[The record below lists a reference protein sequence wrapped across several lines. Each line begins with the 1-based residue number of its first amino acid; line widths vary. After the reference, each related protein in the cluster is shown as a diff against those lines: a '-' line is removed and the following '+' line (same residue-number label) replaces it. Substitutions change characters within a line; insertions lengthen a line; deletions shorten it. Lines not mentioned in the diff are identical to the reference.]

1 MHGERGADH
10 VLGDDRELLFDGPR
24 TWQRLP
30 RQPGLLQ
37 RAHDSEAGGTLTLAT
52 ASQKEGSISFLDCGP
67 EYSMAICEGGHVY
80 TWGHGENGKLG
91 HQDNNDK
98 KLPTKVCVPALDE

>member
-1 MHGERGADH
+1 MVTPCRS
-10 VLGDDRELLFDGPR
+10 
-24 TWQRLP
+24 
-30 RQPGLLQ
+30 
-37 RAHDSEAGGTLTLAT
+37 HDLSHPPTLTHAHPVAT

-98 KLPTKVCVPALDE
+98 KLPTKVCFTALDERVTL